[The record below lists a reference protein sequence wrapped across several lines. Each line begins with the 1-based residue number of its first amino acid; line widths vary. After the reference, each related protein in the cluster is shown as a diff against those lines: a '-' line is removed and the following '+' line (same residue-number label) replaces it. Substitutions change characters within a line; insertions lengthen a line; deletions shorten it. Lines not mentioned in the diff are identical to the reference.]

1 MRIEKHIESLKEV
14 LDEIESA
21 LKDPGGLLKHQRR
34 LAIMLSL
41 GICELVEI
49 YFHKLGI
56 MKSGSRIKHTFFKK
70 KDAKEEISNQIAISP
85 DDVKNLDEI
94 LNIAKS
100 VEEKRDDMFYGS
112 PVNEEELLKDKINQF
127 LELKNLI
134 EKEVGGVIEK

>member
-1 MRIEKHIESLKEV
+1 MQIEIVRIEKHIESLKEV

-41 GICELVEI
+41 GISELVEI

-70 KDAKEEISNQIAISP
+70 KDAKEELSNQIAISP

-94 LNIAKS
+94 LNIAK
-100 VEEKRDDMFYGS
+100 KRRG
-112 PVNEEELLKDKINQF
+112 
-127 LELKNLI
+127 
-134 EKEVGGVIEK
+134 KEG